1 MTEIGR
7 QPSWIDQ
14 SNKSFC
20 EILLKAQQ
28 PEDKETLQ
36 TGSFTKTSTTK
47 KIFIGDAVVVAGM
60 KHKLMVSGKKNQLV
74 TKNIAVFEDTEILR
88 TILNKL
94 SWKILRLLSEE
105 EMYPMEIAKKLKV
118 HEQKVYY
125 HIRKLTKA
133 GVIKISREEE
143 KKGAVAKYY
152 KALFP
157 AMGVELPFGKQKINR
172 LPNTNANEKIRQF
185 LNPFIKDGVFD
196 GKIVVGSP
204 DPHGP
209 FKARARDG
217 HYVAYLAL
225 FLGQL
230 VDLPDDFPIKL
241 DVDVK
246 AEKEE
251 NNNLIL
257 VGGPG
262 TNLITQE
269 FNEHLPIRFN
279 MMPSEHGF
287 LLGGLVSEK
296 THRIYTADDT
306 GVIARTANPWDK
318 EKSVLVL
325 AGNKAVG
332 TKACVLAITKF
343 WKKTLKS
350 FGAEEFAVVIQG
362 FDLDGDGKVDAI
374 EVLE

>member
-1 MTEIGR
+1 MKKKR
-7 QPSWIDQ
+7 LL
-14 SNKSFC
+14 SN
-20 EILLKAQQ
+20 ENAQ
-28 PEDKETLQ
+28 
-36 TGSFTKTSTTK
+36 
-47 KIFIGDAVVVAGM
+47 
-60 KHKLMVSGKKNQLV
+60 LMVKD
-74 TKNIAVFEDTEILR
+74 IAVFEDPERLKSV
-88 TILNKL
+88 LNKL
-94 SWKILRLLSEE
+94 SWKILQLLSEQ
-105 EMYPMEIAKKLKV
+105 EMYPMEVARKLKL

-133 GVIKISREEE
+133 GAIKVVREEE

-152 KALFP
+152 KAAFP
-157 AMGVELPFGKQKINR
+157 AMGIELPFGYQKINGFAA
-172 LPNTNANEKIRQF
+172 TSIDEKMKRF
-185 LNPFIKDGVFD
+185 LSPIIKDSSFD

-209 FKARARDG
+209 FKAKARDG
-217 HYVAYLAL
+217 HYAAYLTL
-225 FLGQL
+225 FLGQF
-230 VDLPDDFPIKL
+230 VDLPEDFPIKL

-251 NNNLIL
+251 SNNLIL
-257 VGGPG
+257 MGGPG

-269 FNEHLPIRFN
+269 FNEFLPIRFN

-296 THRIYTADDT
+296 TQKVYTADNM
-306 GVIARTANPWDK
+306 GLIAKIDNPWNK
-318 EKSVLVL
+318 NKKVIVL

-343 WKKTLKS
+343 WKKALKN
-350 FGAEEFAVVIQG
+350 FGDEKFAVVIQG